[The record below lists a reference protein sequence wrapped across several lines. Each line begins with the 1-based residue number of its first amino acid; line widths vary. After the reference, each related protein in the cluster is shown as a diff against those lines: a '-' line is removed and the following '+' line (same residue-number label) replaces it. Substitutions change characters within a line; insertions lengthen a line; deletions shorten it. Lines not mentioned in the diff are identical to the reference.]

1 MDDVRFDEQI
11 VIEEVGWKSIV
22 GVDASHAPGRQN
34 DDPRTVRRDPVFDL
48 GLASEIHH
56 RAAWI
61 AQQSA
66 RFALKPAHHG
76 AAHHT
81 MLTGDPDRLIGKVKE
96 RRRIFTFFVRAHCGR
111 FETHP

>member
-1 MDDVRFDEQI
+1 
-11 VIEEVGWKSIV
+11 
-22 GVDASHAPGRQN
+22 
-34 DDPRTVRRDPVFDL
+34 VRRDPVFDL

-66 RFALKPAHHG
+66 RFALKPAHYG

-96 RRRIFTFFVRAHCGR
+96 HRRIFTFSSALIAVGSKPIRKQISLPELPSFLR
-111 FETHP
+111 